1 MMKKKSSI
9 NQSTAS
15 HGLDGRFR
23 YLSVRVPDACP
34 NVVVVSLNRPK
45 KRNAINA
52 TMWKEI
58 GAVFSSLG
66 RIGDDCRC
74 VVIKGEGKAFTAGL
88 DISDSSFLLGG
99 SDDGDSAAASDQV
112 DAARKGL
119 SFLPKILEMQRCLT
133 AIEECPVPVIAAIHG
148 NCIGAG
154 VDLATCCDIRLAQ
167 VGSTFSVREV
177 QLGLAADVGTLQRL
191 PKIAGNDSRVR
202 ELCYTG
208 EMFDHDEALRIGF
221 LSRVCQDV
229 NTDAM
234 SLASRIASSSPI
246 AVTGTKRSLVY
257 SRDHTVA
264 EGLEHVA
271 SHNAL
276 ALMTSDI
283 PAAFVAASNKQ
294 KAQFPPIPA
303 ISRL

>member
-1 MMKKKSSI
+1 MSTSSHALDHKFRHL
-9 NQSTAS
+9 SVS
-15 HGLDGRFR
+15 VLDG
-23 YLSVRVPDACP
+23 CP
-34 NVVVVSLNRPK
+34 NVVVVSLDRPK

-58 GAVFSSLG
+58 GTLFSALG
-66 RIGDDCRC
+66 RMGDDCRC
-74 VVIKGEGKAFTAGL
+74 VVIRGQGKSFTAGL
-88 DISDSSFLLGG
+88 DISDSSILVGG
-99 SDDGDSAAASDQV
+99 ADGDDDSASNET

-154 VDLATCCDIRLAQ
+154 VDLASCCDIRLAQ

-191 PKIAGNDSRVR
+191 PKITGNDSRVR

-208 EMFDHDEALRIGF
+208 EMFDHNEALRLGF
-221 LSRVCQDV
+221 VSRLCQDV
-229 NTDAM
+229 IKDAID
-234 SLASRIASSSPI
+234 LASRIASNSPI

-257 SRDHTVA
+257 SRDHTVS

-283 PAAFVAASNKQ
+283 PAAFMAASTKE
-294 KAQFPPIPA
+294 KARFSPIPA
-303 ISRL
+303 MSRL

>member
-1 MMKKKSSI
+1 MKSPTHMSISSY
-9 NQSTAS
+9 A
-15 HGLDGRFR
+15 LDGKFR
-23 YLSVRVPDACP
+23 YLSVSVPDACP

-58 GAVFSSLG
+58 GLVFSSLG
-66 RIGDDCRC
+66 RMGDDCRC
-74 VVIKGEGKAFTAGL
+74 VVIRGEGKAFTAGL
-88 DISDSSFLLGG
+88 DISDSSMLMGT
-99 SDDGDSAAASDQV
+99 SDDGDGSDEM
-112 DAARKGL
+112 DAPRKGL

-154 VDLATCCDIRLAQ
+154 VDLASCCDIRLAQ

-177 QLGLAADVGTLQRL
+177 QLGLAADVGTLQRF
-191 PKIAGNDSRVR
+191 PKITGNDSRVR

-208 EMFDHDEALRIGF
+208 ETFDHNEALRIGF
-221 LSRVCQDV
+221 VSRLCQNV
-229 NTDAM
+229 MQDATH
-234 SLASRIASSSPI
+234 LASLIASHSPI
-246 AVTGTKRSLVY
+246 AVMGTKRSLVY

-283 PAAFVAASNKQ
+283 PAAMVAASNKER
-294 KAQFPPIPA
+294 ARFAPIPA